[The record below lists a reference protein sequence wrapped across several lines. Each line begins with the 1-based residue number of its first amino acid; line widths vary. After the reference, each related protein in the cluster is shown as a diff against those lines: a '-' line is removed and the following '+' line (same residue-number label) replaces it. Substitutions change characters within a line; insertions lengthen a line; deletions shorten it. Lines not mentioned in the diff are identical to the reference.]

1 MYFCNRNVLTDL
13 ENEIMVL
20 RGKEK
25 GEETVREF
33 GINMHTLLYL
43 KWVTNKNLL
52 YSTGNS
58 AQLHGSLDG
67 GWGRDLE
74 ENEYTHM
81 YG

>member
-1 MYFCNRNVLTDL
+1 MYFCNRNVLT
-13 ENEIMVL
+13 ENEIMVF
-20 RGKEK
+20 RGKKK

-67 GWGRDLE
+67 LWGRDLE